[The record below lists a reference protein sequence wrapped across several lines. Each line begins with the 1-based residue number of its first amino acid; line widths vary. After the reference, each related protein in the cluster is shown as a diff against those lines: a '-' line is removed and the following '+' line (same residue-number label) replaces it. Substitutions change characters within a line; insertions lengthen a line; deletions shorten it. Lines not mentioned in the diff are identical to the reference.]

1 MTVPDKLLAVVVGR
15 APQHLFVTRQGVQ
28 FMSRALIRGFW
39 LVALGLFT
47 QQLLQAAEPVWEL
60 RGKVVAVGAE
70 ASRLVE
76 LRLPEGLTV
85 RVPLGAFSAAS
96 QAAILSSVDGK
107 KPMAK
112 EEAEGSPLASIE
124 ESVAQ
129 CKTAEDALKALQLC
143 LAGDSGG
150 VPPADAAAAVER
162 WEARAQRG
170 EVRLG
175 KEWVSPAVAAE
186 AQEAGAELL
195 KKLATMASL
204 GNLKLMRNDLEK
216 ASRADPNS
224 GRADFLLGMATA
236 FGIGMRPDS
245 DKATKFFAEVVERE
259 PGNGEAWNNLA
270 VCEVRAGRFDD
281 ALAHFAKAAACLE
294 NPQVVIANVGGM
306 VGYGRLST
314 KQAEA
319 FTALYAQLAPAPS
332 ALPRAPMPQSGPAL
346 LSPFGQPLTGQPNF
360 SDLFGTP
367 AAPTERT
374 GGGTVVAPS
383 MVLVPADLPFPGG
396 SLMVRSAAEPN
407 VDRPAQLVA
416 TSQGLGLALLRC
428 DGLATQPIPLAATVA
443 AVGSEVMVV
452 LPAGRPRGA
461 AGPGNVVALA
471 ALPGSFV
478 YSTNGANDVVGAP
491 LVDAG
496 GRVVG
501 LTGATPLFPQ
511 PAVPRAFGTP
521 IERIWPFLNDHLRDL
536 KPSGPPEAAKA
547 WEKIVNESLRHLVTV
562 ISRPGP

>member
-1 MTVPDKLLAVVVGR
+1 
-15 APQHLFVTRQGVQ
+15 
-28 FMSRALIRGFW
+28 MSRALIRGFW
-39 LVALGLFT
+39 LVALGLFAER
-47 QQLLQAAEPVWEL
+47 LLPAAEPVWEL

-70 ASRLVE
+70 APRLVE

-129 CKTAEDALKALQLC
+129 CKTAEDALRALKLC
-143 LAGDSGG
+143 LAGEAAA
-150 VPPADAAAAVER
+150 VPVADAAATVKR
-162 WEARAQRG
+162 WEDRAQRG

-270 VCEVRAGRFDD
+270 VCEVNGRRFDD
-281 ALAHFAKAAACLE
+281 ALTHFANAARCLE
-294 NPQVVIANVGGM
+294 NPQVVITNVGAM
-306 VGYGRLST
+306 VGYNALST

-319 FTALYAQLAPAPS
+319 FTALYDQLAPPQ
-332 ALPRAPMPQSGPAL
+332 PGQRQVPPPQSRL
-346 LSPFGQPLTGQPNF
+346 VFLSPLGQPLSGQPNF
-360 SDLFGTP
+360 SDFFGAP
-367 AAPTERT
+367 AAPIERAR
-374 GGGTVVAPS
+374 GGIVITKD
-383 MVLVPADLPFPGG
+383 MVLVPATESKSGG
-396 SLMVRSAAEPN
+396 SWMVRSAAEPMI
-407 VDRPAQLVA
+407 DRPAQVVA
-416 TSQGLGLALLRC
+416 NSEGLGLTLLRC
-428 DGLATQPIPLAATVA
+428 DGLTTQPIPLAATAA

-452 LPAGRPRGA
+452 PPPGRPRA
-461 AGPGNVVALA
+461 ADGPGTVVAVEV
-471 ALPGSFV
+471 LPGSFV
-478 YSTNGANDVVGAP
+478 YSTNGANDVVGAT
-491 LVDAG
+491 LLDAG
-496 GRVVG
+496 GRVIG
-501 LTGATPLFPQ
+501 LTAATPTFPQ
-511 PAVPRAFGTP
+511 PRAPRAFGTP
-521 IERIWPFLNDHLRDL
+521 IERIWPFLKENLPDL
-536 KPSGPPEAAKA
+536 KPSAPPVAAKA
-547 WEKIVNESLRHLVTV
+547 WEKIVGESSRHLVTV
-562 ISRPGP
+562 IFRPGP

>member
-1 MTVPDKLLAVVVGR
+1 
-15 APQHLFVTRQGVQ
+15 
-28 FMSRALIRGFW
+28 
-39 LVALGLFT
+39 LVALGLFA

-70 ASRLVE
+70 EPRLVE

-96 QAAILSSVDGK
+96 QAAVLSAVDGK
-107 KPMAK
+107 KPLAK
-112 EEAEGSPLASIE
+112 GEAAGTPLASIE

-129 CKTAEDALKALQLC
+129 CKTAEDALRALKLC
-143 LAGDSGG
+143 LAGDAAA
-150 VPPADAAAAVER
+150 VPAADAAAAVKR

-175 KEWVSPAVAAE
+175 KEWVLPAVAAE
-186 AQEAGAELL
+186 AREAGDELL

-236 FGIGMRPDS
+236 FGIGMRPDT

-259 PGNGEAWNNLA
+259 PDNGEAWNNLA
-270 VCEVRAGRFDD
+270 VCEVRGRRFDD
-281 ALAHFAKAAACLE
+281 ALAHFTNAARCLE
-294 NPQVVIANVGGM
+294 NPQVVVANVGAM
-306 VGYGRLST
+306 VGYNALST
-314 KQAEA
+314 EQAEA
-319 FTALYAQLAPAPS
+319 FTSLYEQLAPAQPGQRQVSPS
-332 ALPRAPMPQSGPAL
+332 QSGLAF

-360 SDLFGTP
+360 SDLFG
-367 AAPTERT
+367 APVAPSERT

-396 SLMVRSAAEPN
+396 SVMVRSAAEPN
-407 VDRPAQLVA
+407 IDRPAQVVA

-428 DGLATQPIPLAATVA
+428 DGLTTQPIPLAAKVA

-452 LPAGRPRGA
+452 PPAGRPRAADA
-461 AGPGNVVALA
+461 AGNILALE

-478 YSTNGANDVVGAP
+478 YSTNGASDVVGAP
-491 LVDAG
+491 LLDAG

-501 LTGATPLFPQ
+501 LTGATPRFPQ
-511 PAVPRAFGTP
+511 PGAPRAFGTP
-521 IERIWPFLNDHLRDL
+521 IERIWPFLKDHLPDL
-536 KPSGPPEAAKA
+536 EPSDPPALAKA
-547 WEKIVNESLRHLVTV
+547 WEKIVNESSGHLVTV

>member
-1 MTVPDKLLAVVVGR
+1 
-15 APQHLFVTRQGVQ
+15 
-28 FMSRALIRGFW
+28 MSRALIRGFW

-47 QQLLQAAEPVWEL
+47 QRLLQAAEPVWEL

-70 ASRLVE
+70 APRLVE
-76 LRLPEGLTV
+76 LRLAEGSTV

-129 CKTAEDALKALQLC
+129 CKTAEDALRALKLC
-143 LAGDSGG
+143 LAGEAAA
-150 VPPADAAAAVER
+150 VPPADAAAALER

-175 KEWVSPAVAAE
+175 KEWVSPAVATE
-186 AQEAGAELL
+186 AKEAGAELL

-259 PGNGEAWNNLA
+259 PENGQAWNNLA
-270 VCEVRAGRFDD
+270 VCEVNGRRFDD
-281 ALAHFAKAAACLE
+281 ALTHFANAARCLE
-294 NPQVVIANVGGM
+294 NPQVVIANVGAM
-306 VGYGRLST
+306 VGYNALST

-319 FTALYAQLAPAPS
+319 FTALYDQLAPPQ
-332 ALPRAPMPQSGPAL
+332 PGQRQVPPPQSRL
-346 LSPFGQPLTGQPNF
+346 VFLSPFGQPLSSQPNF
-360 SDLFGTP
+360 SDFFG
-367 AAPTERT
+367 APVVPFEQI
-374 GGGTVVAPS
+374 GGGTVVAPNT
-383 MVLVPADLPFPGG
+383 VLVSAALPFPGG
-396 SLMVRSAAEPN
+396 PVMVRTRAEPN
-407 VDRPAQLVA
+407 IDRPAQVVA

-428 DGLATQPIPLAATVA
+428 DGLTTQPIPLAAKVA

-452 LPAGRPRGA
+452 PPAGRPRGA
-461 AGPGNVVALA
+461 AGPGTVVALE

-478 YSTNGANDVVGAP
+478 YSTNGASDVVGAP
-491 LVDAG
+491 LLDAG
-496 GRVVG
+496 GSVIG
-501 LTGATPLFPQ
+501 FTAATPMFPQ
-511 PAVPRAFGTP
+511 PVAPRAFGTP
-521 IERIWPFLNDHLRDL
+521 IERIWPFLKDHLPDL
-536 KPSGPPEAAKA
+536 EPSDPPEAAKA
-547 WEKIVNESLRHLVTV
+547 REKIVGESSRHLVTV
-562 ISRPGP
+562 IFRPGP

>member
-1 MTVPDKLLAVVVGR
+1 
-15 APQHLFVTRQGVQ
+15 
-28 FMSRALIRGFW
+28 MSRALIRGFW

-47 QQLLQAAEPVWEL
+47 QRLLQAAEPVWEL

-70 ASRLVE
+70 EPRLVD
-76 LRLPEGLTV
+76 LRLPDGLTV

-96 QAAILSSVDGK
+96 QAAILSAVEGK
-107 KPMAK
+107 KPIANG
-112 EEAEGSPLASIE
+112 EAEGSPLASIE
-124 ESVAQ
+124 ESVSQ
-129 CKTAEDALKALQLC
+129 CKTAEDALRALKLC
-143 LAGDSGG
+143 LAGDAAA
-150 VPPADAAAAVER
+150 VPAADAAAAVKR
-162 WEARAQRG
+162 WEDRTQRG

-175 KEWVSPAVAAE
+175 KEWVSPAVRAE

-195 KKLATMASL
+195 TKLATMASL
-204 GNLKLMRNDLEK
+204 GNLKLMRDYLEK
-216 ASRADPNS
+216 ASRLDPNS
-224 GRADFLLGMATA
+224 GRADFLLGMATVY
-236 FGIGMRPDS
+236 GIGMRPDS
-245 DKATKFFAEVVERE
+245 DKAAKFFAEVVARE

-319 FTALYAQLAPAPS
+319 FTALYAQLAPTPSGQPQAPV
-332 ALPRAPMPQSGPAL
+332 PQSGPAF

-360 SDLFGTP
+360 SDLFG
-367 AAPTERT
+367 APVAPSERT

-428 DGLATQPIPLAATVA
+428 DGLATEPIPLAAAVA

-452 LPAGRPRGA
+452 PPPGRPRSA

-471 ALPGSFV
+471 ALPGNFV
-478 YSTNGANDVVGAP
+478 YSTNGANDLVGAP

-501 LTGATPLFPQ
+501 LVAATPRFPQ
-511 PAVPRAFGTP
+511 PGAPRAFGTP
-521 IERIWPFLNDHLRDL
+521 IERIWPFVNDHLPDL
-536 KPSGPPEAAKA
+536 EPSDSPEAAKA
-547 WEKIVNESLRHLVTV
+547 WEKIVGESLRHLVTV